1 MQVSVENSGGLA
13 RRMTVQVPAE
23 RVDQEVNS
31 RLHSMKS
38 SIRLD
43 GFRPGKVPLQVVD
56 KKYGAQVRLEVVDQV
71 IYSTLQEA
79 LTQENLKPAGEP
91 NIESKKSQPGKTLE
105 FVATFE
111 VFPELAGPLDFNY
124 KVTRPVVE
132 IGEKDISAMLN
143 KLRKQRATWNEID
156 RKAQIDDQVV
166 IDFEGTISGEV
177 FTGNRGD
184 KMPVV
189 LGSNSMLPGFEDQL
203 VGTTSG
209 EEKTL
214 NVSFPAD
221 YPSAEVAGKDAVFKV
236 KVHSVSEMVLPELD
250 NEFARVFG
258 VAEKGLEG
266 LKEEV
271 TNNMQRELESL
282 ITAHFKDQV
291 FSGLLEKNPVDVPR
305 SLIEGE
311 IKEMQTQQSNQGLDA
326 SVLETSAERRVKL
339 GVLVNE
345 VVNRNQL
352 QIDPDRVRDAVES
365 VAASYE
371 NPEEVIQYYYGNQ
384 EMLAGVQQSVIEE
397 QVVDWVLEHE
407 DIKVEDIETSFDG
420 LVEAAKQSK
429 G

>member
-214 NVSFPAD
+214 NVTFPAD

-236 KVHSVSEMVLPELD
+236 KVHSVSEMVLQNWTMNLH
-250 NEFARVFG
+250 A
-258 VAEKGLEG
+258 
-266 LKEEV
+266 
-271 TNNMQRELESL
+271 S
-282 ITAHFKDQV
+282 
-291 FSGLLEKNPVDVPR
+291 SGLRKKVW
-305 SLIEGE
+305 
-311 IKEMQTQQSNQGLDA
+311 K
-326 SVLETSAERRVKL
+326 VLRK
-339 GVLVNE
+339 
-345 VVNRNQL
+345 
-352 QIDPDRVRDAVES
+352 
-365 VAASYE
+365 
-371 NPEEVIQYYYGNQ
+371 
-384 EMLAGVQQSVIEE
+384 
-397 QVVDWVLEHE
+397 
-407 DIKVEDIETSFDG
+407 K
-420 LVEAAKQSK
+420 
-429 G
+429 